1 MARTAI
7 PVQTIVKNTGAAISF
22 MAADAVNNMEFV
34 NDGNTEL
41 LVNNG
46 GGSACTVT
54 VHSVADPFG
63 RTGDLTPSV
72 AASAIESFPALDPV
86 LWNQPGS
93 SQVNVDFSESTSVTV
108 AAVRRG

>member
-7 PVQTIVKNTGAAISF
+7 TPQIIVRDQNAAVTF
-22 MAADAVNNMEFV
+22 VAADAVNGMTFV

-46 GGSACTVT
+46 GGSPCTVT

-63 RTGDLTPSV
+63 RTGDLTPAV
-72 AASAIESFPALDPV
+72 AAAALEAFPVLDPV
-86 LWNQPGS
+86 LFNQPGS
-93 SQVNVDFSESTSVTV
+93 SQVNVDFSEGTSVTV
-108 AAVRRG
+108 AVIKRG